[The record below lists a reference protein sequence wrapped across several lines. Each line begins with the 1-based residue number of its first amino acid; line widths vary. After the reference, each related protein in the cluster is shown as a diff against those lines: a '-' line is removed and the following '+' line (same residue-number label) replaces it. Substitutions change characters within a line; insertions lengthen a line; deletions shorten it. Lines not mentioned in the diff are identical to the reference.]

1 MDSRTEF
8 AGRIHFFEYFSLEKF
23 EESLRNALQYSIGI
37 ITQQDRFI
45 QYFQY
50 TKEIAFL
57 IEFCINL
64 PYALK
69 YNTSY
74 AEYFYGFYLSEQKQ
88 NKKFKRIATLMIRIL
103 IPYILQKL
111 HEYSI
116 NPNSNRGK
124 KITQYLYRGF
134 KLIDILMKFQYL
146 LNDEQKSYS
155 VFYYLIKQDLIR
167 FKMESPYKYGM
178 LFVYLGLK
186 FLDFYFSKKNNKVYT
201 QIGRFKKCLEILSK
215 MQKNPINTQRFKNNR
230 ICILFRMFIING
242 NSE

>member
-8 AGRIHFFEYFSLEKF
+8 DGRIHFFEYFSLEKF

-45 QYFQY
+45 QYYQY
-50 TKEIAFL
+50 SKEIAYL

-69 YNTSY
+69 YNASY
-74 AEYFYGFYLSEQKQ
+74 AEYFYGFFLSEQKQ
-88 NKKFKRIATLMIRIL
+88 NNKVKRVLTLMLRIM

-111 HEYSI
+111 HEYSN
-116 NPNSNRGK
+116 NPNQDRKK
-124 KITQYLYRGF
+124 KIIYWLYRGF

-146 LNDEQKSYS
+146 LNDEQKSYA
-155 VFYYLIKQDLIR
+155 VFYYLIRQDLIR

-186 FLDFYFSKKNNKVYT
+186 FLDFYFSKKNNNV
-201 QIGRFKKCLEILSK
+201 Q
-215 MQKNPINTQRFKNNR
+215 QKNQVIQAPKQVDAKNVQKYCPKCKR
-230 ICILFRMFIING
+230 IPQIPSVLKTTG
-242 NSE
+242 YVYQ